1 MCRKEWN
8 QPSKVLYLLAGG
20 LDFWHMIFR
29 LFYRCAV
36 REWVL
41 LYRTRGA
48 QGTYVFYMY
57 EYARRLINSTRRGR
71 VSRVTPPA
79 TKIYVVV
86 LYMYEYARSLS
97 NSTRLWDGAGEPG
110 HAACN

>member
-1 MCRKEWN
+1 MCRKDEWN
-8 QPSKVLYLLAGG
+8 QPSKVPYLLAGG

-41 LYRTRGA
+41 MYRTRGA
-48 QGTYVFYMY
+48 QGTYVF
-57 EYARRLINSTRRGR
+57 
-71 VSRVTPPA
+71 
-79 TKIYVVV
+79 
-86 LYMYEYARSLS
+86 YMYEYARSLS